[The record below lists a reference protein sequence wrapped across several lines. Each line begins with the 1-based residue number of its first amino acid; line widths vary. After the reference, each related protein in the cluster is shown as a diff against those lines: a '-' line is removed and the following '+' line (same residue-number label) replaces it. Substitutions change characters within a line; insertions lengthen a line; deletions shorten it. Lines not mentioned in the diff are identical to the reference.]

1 MAGFKIEYTSC
12 CCWEKRVLFCS
23 RRENASVS
31 ALIVVVHVVH
41 YYCIDYHYQTRDVE
55 MMKGCIRKVYFEPP
69 KLSSNL
75 LDSIHFRNHY
85 AFVTLRYQNSKY
97 EYTKKTLKIWFMRSF
112 LSNLRA
118 CAEVYFIYLTN
129 DTEKFLKNSIFII
142 YSFALNY
149 ETNCFIVN
157 MRNKTVSTQ
166 SRT

>member
-112 LSNLRA
+112 LSN
-118 CAEVYFIYLTN
+118 FIFCPRKNRGKITLAL
-129 DTEKFLKNSIFII
+129 FLCFLGRCTSTPRCTLFI
-142 YSFALNY
+142 
-149 ETNCFIVN
+149 
-157 MRNKTVSTQ
+157 
-166 SRT
+166 